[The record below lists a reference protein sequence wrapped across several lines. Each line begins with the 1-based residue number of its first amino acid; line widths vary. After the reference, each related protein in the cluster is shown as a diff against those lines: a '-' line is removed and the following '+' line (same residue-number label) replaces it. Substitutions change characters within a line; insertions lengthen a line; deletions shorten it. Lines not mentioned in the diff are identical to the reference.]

1 MGGDMISQL
10 TIPVPP
16 SANNLFATVKSGRRV
31 KSRQYKAWLADCG
44 TEILVQAPRRHEERK
59 PLLVR
64 IQAELDYRRDLDNTI
79 KPILDMLVHHR
90 IMLDDRWV
98 DEIHARRV
106 PPIKKRPPRCRVQVM
121 ELLD

>member
-1 MGGDMISQL
+1 M
-10 TIPVPP
+10 
-16 SANNLFATVKSGRRV
+16 
-31 KSRQYKAWLADCG
+31 
-44 TEILVQAPRRHEERK
+44 
-59 PLLVR
+59 LVR

-79 KPILDMLVHHR
+79 KPILDMLTHHR

-106 PPIKKRPPRCRVQVM
+106 TPIKKRPPRCRVQVM